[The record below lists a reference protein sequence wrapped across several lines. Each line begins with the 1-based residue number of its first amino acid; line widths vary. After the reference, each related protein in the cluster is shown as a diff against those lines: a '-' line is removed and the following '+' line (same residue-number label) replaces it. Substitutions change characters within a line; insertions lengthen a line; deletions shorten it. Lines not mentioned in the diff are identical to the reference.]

1 MYVLAE
7 TCIKG
12 GADRQTDSMTVLGR
26 DKWELDSDCQYQKT
40 KKRKWGGGVFVPTT
54 FGQHVLLWGRRHDRR
69 RVIR

>member
-40 KKRKWGGGVFVPTT
+40 KKRKWGGGGLRSHNFWTACVAVGKMP
-54 FGQHVLLWGRRHDRR
+54 
-69 RVIR
+69 